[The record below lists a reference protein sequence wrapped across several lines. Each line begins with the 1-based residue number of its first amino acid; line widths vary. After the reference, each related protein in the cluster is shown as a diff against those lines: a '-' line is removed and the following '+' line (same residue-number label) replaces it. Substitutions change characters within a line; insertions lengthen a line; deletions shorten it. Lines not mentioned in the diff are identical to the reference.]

1 MLHLASLT
9 AKNPPNQRKAPPKKL
24 QLRYF
29 WDFKYTKKPAIK
41 YHQPLPEDIC
51 SMYDIIDQ
59 RISHHTSCTSWP
71 YWNVEQIYFSPQVN
85 QSNWKVTWSCL
96 PWLTIYISTHVFE
109 ITLSRSKQYNL
120 IFTRKYMY
128 LEIKLLLF
136 IEHLLWSFV
145 YSAEIRFFIHYISIM
160 RYNSLQINL
169 MYNELAF
176 SFTFCNLWIFKLG
189 NIKMI
194 KISFYPQS

>member
-9 AKNPPNQRKAPPKKL
+9 AKNPPYQRKALPKNL

-71 YWNVEQIYFSPQVN
+71 YWNVEQINIFLLKLTKAFGRLHGVVFLDS
-85 QSNWKVTWSCL
+85 QS
-96 PWLTIYISTHVFE
+96 
-109 ITLSRSKQYNL
+109 TLVHMYLKSRSKQYNL

-128 LEIKLLLF
+128 LEIKILLF

-176 SFTFCNLWIFKLG
+176 G
-189 NIKMI
+189 
-194 KISFYPQS
+194 FYIL

>member
-85 QSNWKVTWSCL
+85 QSIWKVTWSCL
-96 PWLTIYISTHVFE
+96 PWLTIYISTHVFK
-109 ITLSRSKQYNL
+109 IMLSRSKQYNL

-128 LEIKLLLF
+128 LEIKILLF
-136 IEHLLWSFV
+136 NEHLLWSFV

-160 RYNSLQINL
+160 RYNSLQIKSNVQWT
-169 MYNELAF
+169 
-176 SFTFCNLWIFKLG
+176 SIQ
-189 NIKMI
+189 
-194 KISFYPQS
+194 FYIL

>member
-29 WDFKYTKKPAIK
+29 GDFKYTKKPAIK

-71 YWNVEQIYFSPQVN
+71 YWNVEQINIFLLKLTKAFGRLHGVVFLDSQFS
-85 QSNWKVTWSCL
+85 
-96 PWLTIYISTHVFE
+96 IHEFE

-128 LEIKLLLF
+128 LEIKILLF

>member
-41 YHQPLPEDIC
+41 YHLPLPEDIC

-71 YWNVEQIYFSPQVN
+71 YWNVEQINIFLLKLTKAFGRLHGVVFLDS
-85 QSNWKVTWSCL
+85 QS
-96 PWLTIYISTHVFE
+96 
-109 ITLSRSKQYNL
+109 TLGL
-120 IFTRKYMY
+120 MY
-128 LEIKLLLF
+128 LK
-136 IEHLLWSFV
+136 SC
-145 YSAEIRFFIHYISIM
+145 YPDQNSIIW
-160 RYNSLQINL
+160 YLQ
-169 MYNELAF
+169 
-176 SFTFCNLWIFKLG
+176 G
-189 NIKMI
+189 NIC
-194 KISFYPQS
+194 ISR

>member
-29 WDFKYTKKPAIK
+29 GDFKYTKKPAIK

-85 QSNWKVTWSCL
+85 QSIWKVTWSCL
-96 PWLTIYISTHVFE
+96 PWLTIYIRAHVFE
-109 ITLSRSKQYNL
+109 IMLSRSKQYNL

-176 SFTFCNLWIFKLG
+176 G
-189 NIKMI
+189 
-194 KISFYPQS
+194 FYIL

>member
-29 WDFKYTKKPAIK
+29 GDFKYTKKPAIK

-71 YWNVEQIYFSPQVN
+71 YWNVEQINIFLLKLTKAFGRLHGVVFLDSQFS
-85 QSNWKVTWSCL
+85 
-96 PWLTIYISTHVFE
+96 IHVFE

-128 LEIKLLLF
+128 LEIKILLF

-145 YSAEIRFFIHYISIM
+145 YSAEIRFFFHYISIM

>member
-29 WDFKYTKKPAIK
+29 GDFKYTKKPAIK

-71 YWNVEQIYFSPQVN
+71 YWNVEQRYFSPQVN
-85 QSNWKVTWSCL
+85 QSIWKGTLHGVVFLDSQ
-96 PWLTIYISTHVFE
+96 STLVH
-109 ITLSRSKQYNL
+109 
-120 IFTRKYMY
+120 MY
-128 LEIKLLLF
+128 LK
-136 IEHLLWSFV
+136 SC
-145 YSAEIRFFIHYISIM
+145 YPDQNSIIW
-160 RYNSLQINL
+160 YLQ
-169 MYNELAF
+169 
-176 SFTFCNLWIFKLG
+176 G
-189 NIKMI
+189 NIC
-194 KISFYPQS
+194 ISR

>member
-29 WDFKYTKKPAIK
+29 GDFKYTKKPAIK

-71 YWNVEQIYFSPQVN
+71 YWNVEQIKVN
-85 QSNWKVTWSCL
+85 QSIWKVTWSCL
-96 PWLTIYISTHVFE
+96 PWLTIYIRAHVFE

-128 LEIKLLLF
+128 LEIKILLF

-160 RYNSLQINL
+160 RYEQ
-169 MYNELAF
+169 
-176 SFTFCNLWIFKLG
+176 FKDKS
-189 NIKMI
+189 NVQWTSIQ
-194 KISFYPQS
+194 FYIL